1 MPLLSEQ
8 RGGLSPAFALMLVG
22 VLALT
27 GVAIE
32 LVRGYNGQSLLS
44 AAADAV
50 IYSAADSDTAQQD
63 AQALMQANLSG
74 RNLQVATP
82 RLNQGEQGAQVIL
95 QGKVPALMDLSAID
109 EGEEGMPIA
118 AAARASSARSRIEVA
133 LVLDISDSMSGAP
146 MKAIKQGLVEFGE
159 VLFGRERRNQDR
171 VVSIIPATGLV
182 NIGDH
187 PELFHPESIE
197 IPFGLRT
204 LAEERG
210 WLNLLSREVPGRQRK
225 AFCARLPEH
234 VDGIDRVAEV
244 TPGWIRKLEQAP
256 RDELRPHLFYSTKPP
271 PIARYGDGTP
281 LLAFAPKDNPL
292 DRYLENRRDKLGI
305 FDDPDCGVSP
315 IQAHLSTRADYRQ
328 ALDTLYAAFNT
339 NTAEGV
345 MWGWRLLSP
354 EWQGRWRQGAAA
366 LPRPYGLQDNR
377 KIMVLFSDG
386 EHMGPEAA
394 LRDRKQLLLC
404 REMKRKGI
412 QIYTVAFEGDTRF
425 VAQCASDRSL
435 AFKATKSNI
444 RTVLTRLASSINDVV
459 LTK

>member
-1 MPLLSEQ
+1 MGLPLRQ
-8 RGGLSPAFALMLVG
+8 GGGLSPAFALMLTG

-27 GVAIE
+27 GVVIE
-32 LVRGYNGQSLLS
+32 LVRGYSGQSLLS

-50 IYSAADSDTAQQD
+50 LYSAADSDTAAED
-63 AQALMQANLSG
+63 AVALVQANLAG
-74 RNLQVATP
+74 RHLQVGP
-82 RLNQGEQGAQVIL
+82 PSLSQSEQGARVIL
-95 QGKVPALMDLSAID
+95 QGHVPALMDLSVIG
-109 EGEEGMPIA
+109 EGGDMPVA
-118 AAARASSARSRIEVA
+118 AAARASSARTRIEIA
-133 LVLDISDSMSGAP
+133 LVLDVSNSMSGAP
-146 MKAIKQGLVEFGE
+146 MKAIKQGLTEFGE

-187 PELFHPESIE
+187 PELFHPESLAF
-197 IPFGLRT
+197 PFGLQT
-204 LAEERG
+204 LAHERG
-210 WLNLLSREVPGRQRK
+210 WSNLLTRDVPGRQRK

-234 VDGIDRVAEV
+234 VDGIDRLAEL

-256 RDELRPHLFYSTKPP
+256 GGETQPRLYYSTKPP
-271 PIARYGDGTP
+271 AIKQYEDGTP
-281 LLAFAPKDNPL
+281 LRAFAPRENPL
-292 DRYLENRRDKLGI
+292 ERYLENRRDKLGI
-305 FDDPDCGVSP
+305 FDDADCGVSP
-315 IQAHLSTRADYRQ
+315 IQAHLSTRAEYRQ

-354 EWQGRWRQGAAA
+354 QWQGRWGRGAAE
-366 LPRPYGLQDNR
+366 LPRPYGQADNR

-412 QIYTVAFEGDTRF
+412 QVYTVAFEGDARF
-425 VAQCASDRSL
+425 VAQCASDRSQ
-435 AFKATKSNI
+435 AYKATSGNI
-444 RTVLTRLASSINDVV
+444 RTVLTRLASAINDVV

>member
-22 VLALT
+22 VLALS

-44 AAADAV
+44 AAADAA
-50 IYSAADSDTAQQD
+50 IYSAADSDTALQD
-63 AQALMQANLSG
+63 AQALIQANLSG
-74 RNLQVATP
+74 RHLQLAAP
-82 RLNQGEQGAQVIL
+82 RLSQGEQGAVVIL
-95 QGKVPALMDLSAID
+95 QGKVPPLMDLSAIE
-109 EGEEGMPIA
+109 EGEGGVPIA
-118 AAARASSARSRIEVA
+118 AAARASSARTRIEVA
-133 LVLDISDSMSGAP
+133 VVLDISDSMSGAP
-146 MKAIKQGLVEFGE
+146 MKAIKQGLAEFGE

-187 PELFHPESIE
+187 PELFHPASIE
-197 IPFGLRT
+197 FPFGLRT

-256 RDELRPHLFYSTKPP
+256 RDEMRPQLFYSTKPP
-271 PIARYGDGTP
+271 AITRYGDGTA
-281 LLAFAPKDNPL
+281 LLAFAPRENPL

-305 FDDPDCGVSP
+305 FDDADCGVSA
-315 IQAHLSTRADYRQ
+315 IQPHLATRADYRQ

-354 EWQGRWRQGAAA
+354 EWQGRWREGSAA

-386 EHMGPEAA
+386 EHMGQEAA

-412 QIYTVAFEGDTRF
+412 QIFTVAFEGDTRF

-435 AFKATKSNI
+435 AFKATQSNI
-444 RTVLTRLASSINDVV
+444 RTVLSRLASAINDVV

>member
-234 VDGIDRVAEV
+234 VDGID
-244 TPGWIRKLEQAP
+244 
-256 RDELRPHLFYSTKPP
+256 
-271 PIARYGDGTP
+271 
-281 LLAFAPKDNPL
+281 
-292 DRYLENRRDKLGI
+292 
-305 FDDPDCGVSP
+305 
-315 IQAHLSTRADYRQ
+315 
-328 ALDTLYAAFNT
+328 
-339 NTAEGV
+339 
-345 MWGWRLLSP
+345 
-354 EWQGRWRQGAAA
+354 
-366 LPRPYGLQDNR
+366 
-377 KIMVLFSDG
+377 
-386 EHMGPEAA
+386 
-394 LRDRKQLLLC
+394 
-404 REMKRKGI
+404 
-412 QIYTVAFEGDTRF
+412 
-425 VAQCASDRSL
+425 
-435 AFKATKSNI
+435 
-444 RTVLTRLASSINDVV
+444 
-459 LTK
+459 